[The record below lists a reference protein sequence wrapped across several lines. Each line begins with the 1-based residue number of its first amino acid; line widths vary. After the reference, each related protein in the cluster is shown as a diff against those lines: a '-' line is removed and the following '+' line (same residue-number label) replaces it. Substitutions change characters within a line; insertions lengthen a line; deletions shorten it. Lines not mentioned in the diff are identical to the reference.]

1 MLVLMPRLRGA
12 LTFTA
17 LVLVWVAIARA
28 DAPLR
33 HEYVPHLSSD
43 EGALVTSW
51 AGAEPRA
58 LVYDGEVIA
67 APEGGALRGDERA
80 MQASPGDG
88 RGLEEV
94 GRRSPSFRPD
104 RITELHGEVGY
115 FEVFTPTIT
124 PFKRVTAL
132 DGIAIGTG
140 GIPVLAIADRGPR
153 TRIEPVGTQS
163 PAPDGRARD
172 LFWGN
177 IVIDFSSG
185 HEAPFP
191 SVSPESRILTVRT
204 DPPTR
209 LHFERDHADNFFVV
223 RDEPTARMVRI
234 IFLSD
239 APRTHFGT
247 ELPSAPADSLIHEVP
262 EVPRAIERRALQFA
276 ATLGLRRGAPFD
288 RTLETLVHWFR
299 SFEESRE
306 PPRDTGD
313 IYWDLAMGQRG
324 VCRHRAYAFVITAQ
338 ALGVHARFV
347 QNEAHAWVEV
357 HLPENRGW
365 MRVDLGGSPR
375 GLSPRS
381 HRERPVYRPDV
392 PDPLPRPEAYV
403 RAYAEAAARM
413 SAASADSSRPSR
425 ASASGSRSEAASR
438 VSPAAEGRTDGSG
451 LENDLRAPLELRVD
465 VEPTMS
471 VLRGQSIEVRGTA
484 SSESHGVAGL
494 RIEVLLSS
502 AEHAHERLLGV
513 TVTDAQGGFAAS
525 LGIPADL
532 GVGDYRL
539 LVRSPGNAR
548 VGPAVAF

>member
-1 MLVLMPRLRGA
+1 MLALMPRLRGT
-12 LTFTA
+12 LTFTT
-17 LVLVWVAIARA
+17 LVLACVAIARA

-33 HEYVPHLSSD
+33 HEYVPRLSSD

-58 LVYDGEVIA
+58 LVYGGEVIG
-67 APEGGALRGDERA
+67 APQGGALRSDERA

-104 RITELHGEVGY
+104 RVTELHGEVGY

-140 GIPVLAIADRGPR
+140 GVPVLAIAERGPR

-163 PAPDGRARD
+163 PSPDGRARD

-177 IVIDFSSG
+177 VVIDFSSG
-185 HEAPFP
+185 QEAPFP

-204 DPPTR
+204 EPATQ
-209 LHFERDHADNFFVV
+209 LHVERDHADNFFVV
-223 RDEPTARMVRI
+223 LDEPSAGMVRI

-239 APRTHFGT
+239 APRTYFGA

-262 EVPRAIERRALQFA
+262 EVPRSIERRALQFA

-338 ALGVHARFV
+338 ALGIHARFV

-357 HLPENRGW
+357 HLPESRGW
-365 MRVDLGGSPR
+365 MRIDLGGSPR

-381 HRERPVYRPDV
+381 HRERPMYRPDV

-413 SAASADSSRPSR
+413 SAARGDTSSR
-425 ASASGSRSEAASR
+425 ASRSGSRSDAAGQ
-438 VSPAAEGRTDGSG
+438 VSSATERRTETSG
-451 LENDLRAPLELRVD
+451 MENDHRAPLELRVD

-484 SSESHGVAGL
+484 SSESREVAGL

-502 AEHAHERLLGV
+502 TEHAHERLLGV
-513 TVTDAQGGFAAS
+513 TVTDAQGSFTAS

-539 LVRSPGNAR
+539 VVRSPGNAR